1 MVVYKN
7 QNLSVTSGSITGAS
21 AVTGVPV
28 ITVTELKIPVTSFYP
43 WLPSTWPAAPVAWEQ
58 SLVETLREVFRGA
71 MLNEIDNVIADA
83 ENDLRHRGHVV
94 AIALLCALDAI
105 SSYGYGARNGKQI
118 PEFVTAHFPA
128 EYHPHGAAILKLYRH
143 AMVHS
148 WNLFGGA
155 ILPGDDPVAYDAAN
169 EVLSFGLLNFREALS
184 KGLNDYLKKLET
196 DTALQGK
203 TLDRYTKLKNSAK
216 P

>member
-71 MLNEIDNVIADA
+71 ML
-83 ENDLRHRGHVV
+83 
-94 AIALLCALDAI
+94 
-105 SSYGYGARNGKQI
+105 
-118 PEFVTAHFPA
+118 
-128 EYHPHGAAILKLYRH
+128 
-143 AMVHS
+143 
-148 WNLFGGA
+148 
-155 ILPGDDPVAYDAAN
+155 
-169 EVLSFGLLNFREALS
+169 
-184 KGLNDYLKKLET
+184 
-196 DTALQGK
+196 
-203 TLDRYTKLKNSAK
+203 TKLTM
-216 P
+216 